1 MSNRSIRLL
10 GLIFLG
16 SLILCLSLGKVAA
29 QTFNPDR
36 QVQQGVE
43 RYESGDYQGAI
54 ALWEVVLTDYQK
66 TNNPTNTAI
75 VKENLARAYQQ
86 VGQTDKAIE
95 YWEQLKAYYLQQ
107 GDAVKVGRLL
117 TEQAQANILEGKIL
131 QAFSLLCGSIE
142 TDCLP
147 ETALKIAFQTQDREG
162 EIAAKGSLGEVYRLQ
177 GNYEKAIE
185 ILETAEKIEKIEN
198 TAYRIPLQNSL
209 GNAYLAKAQRADG
222 LAKLA
227 AQRNNEEATKRLQEE
242 AKEAYRQALA
252 YFQSNL
258 QLASERELKLDKMKS
273 LLNLIQLAY
282 RSQKLSLVS
291 REELDNQLQ
300 QASILLD
307 RLPDSPT
314 KVYAA
319 IDLAYPPDAAQNIT
333 APLAQ
338 CAYPPQLPN
347 ATPEELLDKAVN
359 IARKLDRP
367 RSETFALGAL
377 GHFYECRGDY
387 KQALEYTQKALS
399 IADLNL
405 ANKDSVYLWEWQTGR
420 IFKAQAD
427 NLRKQE
433 QESAANDKEERA
445 IAAFQRAF
453 AYLEQI
459 RSDILIADRDV
470 QFDFRDTIEPIYRQL
485 AQLRLKL
492 ASLNPNDSPQQKQ
505 ELTLAVET
513 IDSLRLAELQNLL
526 GSDCDLT
533 IIPRQQVDRSIAK
546 DTAVFS
552 SIIFDDRTFILLS
565 LPNGTIRIH
574 EILQDRQTIE
584 ENIKQLRQGL
594 LAKETINYDTQQA
607 KKLYDWFISN
617 LAKELNPEQIK
628 TLVFIQDGIFR
639 TVPMAA
645 LYDGNQFLVEKYALA
660 TVPSISLVA
669 SQKANL
675 KKSNTLILG
684 ITKEAEFDERK
695 FKALLNVPLEVEEI
709 QNQFVKHKSLLDENF
724 NQENLKQEFD
734 RSVYQIVHIATHA
747 QFGTTPEDTFLV
759 AGNNQKITIK
769 ELEAALRQLNVG
781 SNSVELL
788 ALSACQTAEGDDR
801 AALGLAGV
809 AVQAGVKSTLASLWS
824 VSDESTL
831 TLVKEFYD
839 NIVKKGLSKAE
850 ALQEAQIKLIKAKE
864 SQEINAQYDHPYY
877 WAPFILI
884 GNWS

>member
-10 GLIFLG
+10 GFIFLG

-177 GNYEKAIE
+177 GKYEKAIE
-185 ILETAEKIEKIEN
+185 ILETAEKIEN

-227 AQRNNEEATKRLQEE
+227 AQRNNEEATKRLQEA

-319 IDLAYPPDAAQNIT
+319 IDLAYPPDAGQN
-333 APLAQ
+333 
-338 CAYPPQLPN
+338 
-347 ATPEELLDKAVN
+347 
-359 IARKLDRP
+359 
-367 RSETFALGAL
+367 
-377 GHFYECRGDY
+377 
-387 KQALEYTQKALS
+387 
-399 IADLNL
+399 
-405 ANKDSVYLWEWQTGR
+405 EWQTGR

-492 ASLNPNDSPQQKQ
+492 ASLNPNDSLQQKQ

-584 ENIKQLRQGL
+584 ENIKQFRQGL